1 MPTSPFFLLFFFL
14 LPLLLSS
21 QSFPEE
27 EDVIIIN
34 SSNIDQVLSIYDFV
48 LLDFYNPNCGPCQKL
63 APEFA
68 RAAQK
73 LKKLK
78 KSIALGKIDGTVER
92 GLMQRF
98 SISDFPKLK
107 FFAVGIE
114 IPYKG
119 GDTDDEIYK
128 WVRFTAMTTTK
139 TLENEE
145 KLEEFISRNEF
156 AVIYYGDKDDAHF
169 GVYQKVT
176 KIFEHISFG
185 NVFDLSFGEN
195 YHKNEKNKIVIYK
208 KGVQDIEFKNKAF
221 LFEDVRKFIEENQNS
236 VIMPL
241 DKHYAYQIFEVNK
254 PGLVLLADDSKQ
266 SEVAYEALKEAATD
280 KTIASN
286 FLIYKAEHKEEYAQ
300 TFMNYFQIQPSSLP
314 QIRIVEPIPNR
325 NVNKYQP
332 KITTT
337 ITKEIIVDFG
347 KAMLKKEIK
356 IFRKSEPAPPDTN
369 DYVKTVVGLN
379 FDSIVK
385 NPEKDVFLEIYAP
398 WCGHCQKLEPIYN
411 QLAVQLSTISP
422 NIVLA
427 KMDGTTNEVEG
438 IQISGYPTLIFF
450 PKNHKEGVPYSGNHD
465 IQGMMKFLKM
475 YTTFPFSGN
484 IPISAVK
491 DIDTNTFDKI
501 VMDPT
506 KHVLLDV
513 YAPWCG
519 HCQQLAPII
528 ESLAERFRN
537 NNDIVITKLDATTN
551 RIPSLQISGYP
562 TIFFYPKNNKKF
574 PIEFNGDRTVEK
586 FVEFINSNIASSS
599 NANTNS
605 NVDNDT
611 EDALVLTDSNFESIV
626 YNENLDVL
634 VEFYAPWC
642 GHCQQLAPAYKKLA
656 SDLKDYKNSVIIAK
670 LDGTKNSIK
679 GISVQGYPTIYLFK
693 KNDKKNPIEYNGN
706 RSVEDFKAF
715 LKNNGAQFTQ
725 APSPSPSATQEN
737 EDLTTVSGSNFK
749 KIVYDDETD
758 YMLLIYKNELKES
771 IKSNFQKI
779 AEHFTKLSKFIGFG
793 FFNAGKDKLH
803 PDIADEIIEDY
814 PEVYIFRRQFKKSP
828 LKAENIE
835 DFEKLK
841 EFILKET
848 TIDFKNPNDAELI
861 SKVEKMK
868 TEL

>member
-1 MPTSPFFLLFFFL
+1 MSTTSQFLLLFFFL
-14 LPLLLSS
+14 LPFLLSS
-21 QSFPEE
+21 QSFQEE

-34 SSNIDQVLSIYDFV
+34 SSNIDQVLSTYDFV
-48 LLDFYNPNCGPCQKL
+48 LLDFYNPYCGPCQKL

-92 GLMQRF
+92 DLMQRF

-114 IPYKG
+114 LPYKG

-145 KLEEFISRNEF
+145 KLEEFISRNDF
-156 AVIYYGDKDDAHF
+156 AVIYYGEKDEEHF

-185 NVFDLSFGEN
+185 NVFDLSFGESF
-195 YHKNEKNKIVIYK
+195 HKNEKNKVVIYK

-221 LFEDVRKFIEENQNS
+221 FFEDVRKFIEENQYG
-236 VIMPL
+236 VILPL

-254 PGLVLLADDSKQ
+254 PGLVLLTDDSKQ
-266 SEVAYEALKEAATD
+266 SEQAYEALKEAATD
-280 KTIASN
+280 KIITGN
-286 FLIYKAEHKEEYAQ
+286 FLLYKAEHKEEYAQ
-300 TFMNYFQIQPSSLP
+300 TFMNYFQIQPSNLP

-332 KITTT
+332 NILTT
-337 ITKEIIVDFG
+337 ITKEIIMDFG
-347 KAMLKKEIK
+347 KAMLRKEIK
-356 IFRKSEPAPPDTN
+356 IFRKSQPIPSDNN
-369 DYVKTVVGLN
+369 DYVKTVVSAN

-385 NPEKDVFLEIYAP
+385 NPEKDVLLEVYAP

-411 QLAVQLSTISP
+411 HLAVQLSTINP
-422 NIVLA
+422 NIILA
-427 KMDGTTNEVEG
+427 KMDGTANEVEG
-438 IQISGYPTLIFF
+438 IQVSGYPTLIFF
-450 PKNHKEGVPYSGNHD
+450 PKNRKEGGVPYNGERD
-465 IQGMMKFLKM
+465 LQGMMKFLKM

-484 IPISAVK
+484 LPVSAVK
-491 DIDTNTFDKI
+491 DIDTNNFDKI
-501 VMDPT
+501 VLDPT
-506 KHVLLDV
+506 KNVLLDV

-519 HCQQLAPII
+519 HCQQLAPVI
-528 ESLAERFRN
+528 EALAEKLRN
-537 NNDIVITKLDATTN
+537 KNDIVIAKLDATTN

-562 TIFFYPKNNKKF
+562 SIFFYPKNNKKY
-574 PIEFNGDRTVEK
+574 PVEYNGDRKLES
-586 FVEFINSNIASSS
+586 FLEFINNNIASSS
-599 NANTNS
+599 KANSNS
-605 NVDNDT
+605 NVDNDD
-611 EDALVLTDSNFESIV
+611 EDALVLTDSNFDSIV

-656 SDLKDYKNSVIIAK
+656 SDLKNYKNSVIIAK
-670 LDGTKNSIK
+670 IDGTKNNIKEISI
-679 GISVQGYPTIYLFK
+679 QGYPTIYLFP
-693 KNDKKNPIEYNGN
+693 KNNKKNPIEYNGN
-706 RSVEDFKAF
+706 RSLEDFKAF
-715 LKNNGAQFTQ
+715 LKNNGVQFGE
-725 APSPSPSATQEN
+725 APSPSSIQEE
-737 EDLTTVSGSNFK
+737 EDLSIVSGSDFK
-749 KIVYDDETD
+749 KIVLNDESD
-758 YMLLIYKNELKES
+758 YMLLIYKNGLKDNV
-771 IKSNFQKI
+771 KSNFQKI
-779 AEHFTKLSKFIGFG
+779 AKHFTKLTKFIKFG
-793 FFNAGKDKLH
+793 IFNAGKDRLH

-814 PEVYIFRRQFKKSP
+814 PEVYIFRRKFKRSP
-828 LKAENIE
+828 LKAGNIE

-841 EFILKET
+841 EFILQET
-848 TIDFKNPNDAELI
+848 TIDFKNPDNIELI
-861 SKVEKMK
+861 SKVEEIK